1 VASRPGTLGVDGY
14 HCYLGI
20 RVDST
25 PIKLDGFS
33 VRLTIPI
40 GTTKGA
46 VIAVPVSALS
56 LAADGT
62 SRVQVERGGNLEYV
76 TVQPGLS
83 VGGYV
88 EVTADDG
95 RLTPGQLVVVGY
107 KMVEPGS

>member
-1 VASRPGTLGVDGY
+1 MSWEPAWVNWKPTKPRGPGGTVT
-14 HCYLGI
+14 
-20 RVDST
+20 VS
-25 PIKLDGFS
+25 
-33 VRLTIPI
+33 LTITRSGI
-40 GTTKGA
+40 VKAATKGA